1 MRVVT
6 FHSNSLKIFST
17 FKFESGNPKELT
29 YDTLMKLAPEFEGA
43 NLTIVHTPVE
53 WEAMD
58 VFNLTK
64 NIRKI
69 NAKADLDSFLVLVR
83 CHS

>member
-1 MRVVT
+1 
-6 FHSNSLKIFST
+6 
-17 FKFESGNPKELT
+17 
-29 YDTLMKLAPEFEGA
+29 MKLAPEFEGA

-69 NAKADLDSFLVLVR
+69 NAEADLDSFLVLVR
-83 CHS
+83 GHS